1 MTTGMEL
8 RTASGWAL
16 AAKPNMTCYKTTIL
30 PSYHFRLQIA
40 ADHSYISIQSANS
53 ELRKFGATLL
63 MFCSKLLFCAQSCT
77 ASGALQNVCSSSIEA
92 ATILEYYCR
101 LKSPFK
107 SPILS
112 YIIET
117 KRDAPRS
124 LQKSSESSSRGCN
137 DKIQRPFQVNS
148 HLHHQSHLIPLW
160 LSRNSP
166 QSLLLP

>member
-1 MTTGMEL
+1 
-8 RTASGWAL
+8 
-16 AAKPNMTCYKTTIL
+16 MTCYKTTIL

-53 ELRKFGATLL
+53 ELRKFGSALFSLLKEARHKTATLL